1 MAVIMLKD
9 KEGKSLY
16 GQLSDCAVVLGGQVA
31 FGRKTKKCFFKE
43 FKSIGLKI
51 TIIAY
56 MIMIFQA
63 KTHYFKISLKLD
75 IGFCL

>member
-31 FGRKTKKCFFKE
+31 FGRKTKKCSFKE
-43 FKSIGLKI
+43 FKSIGLK
-51 TIIAY
+51 
-56 MIMIFQA
+56 
-63 KTHYFKISLKLD
+63 K
-75 IGFCL
+75 